1 MKIYSSNLSKILLS
15 SILTMSLGVSLNA
28 SADDSEQIKSSLMSR
43 ITSSTSSFIS
53 SGIGALLSPNFDT
66 VEVSTNLKSG
76 DSTVDIGALKA
87 YGDNP
92 NSFLFNQINLNRY
105 DDRTTLNL
113 GLGYRRL
120 NADETWMTGVNA
132 FYDHEFPDDHKR
144 NGIGFEVVSS
154 VLESRVNIYNGTTGY
169 IKDKSGTDSKALD
182 GRDMGFKVALP
193 YLPGMMFGMNAVQ
206 WKGIDGLKDQKMR
219 KYSLGGNLSDN
230 LSLSYVRTD
239 YKDAS
244 KKDTDSITLNY
255 TWAFGQEK
263 HVRPSL
269 FTLADKAYEFKK
281 LGAERYDLVKR
292 ENNIVKKK
300 SGTLT
305 VTGI

>member
-1 MKIYSSNLSKILLS
+1 MNIYSSNLSKILLS
-15 SILTMSLGVSLNA
+15 SILTMSLGFSLNA

-66 VEVSTNLKSG
+66 VEVSTNLKESE
-76 DSTVDIGALKA
+76 SSVDIGVLKA
-87 YGDNP
+87 FGDNP

-120 NADETWMTGVNA
+120 NQDETWMTGVNA

-144 NGIGFEVVSS
+144 NGVGFEVVSS
-154 VLESRVNIYNGTTGY
+154 VLESRVNSYNGTTGY
-169 IKDKSGTDSKALD
+169 IKDKSGTDSKVLD

-219 KYSLGGNLSDN
+219 KYTLGGNLSDN
-230 LSLSYVRTD
+230 LSLGYVRTD

-244 KKDTDSITLNY
+244 KKDTDSISLNY

-263 HVRPSL
+263 HVRPTL
-269 FTLADKAYEFKK
+269 FTLADKPYEFKK
-281 LGAERYDLVKR
+281 LGAERYDLVQR
-292 ENNIVKKK
+292 ENNLVKKK
-300 SGTLT
+300 SGKLT